1 MRKPSGADARLAVL
15 CLAGFAACTYP
26 LLSAVDGGTGPF
38 GIPALFV
45 YLFCVWAALIAVIVW
60 LRR

>member
-1 MRKPSGADARLAVL
+1 MRQPSRADARRAVL

-26 LLSAVDGGTGPF
+26 LLSAVDGGTGVL

-45 YLFCVWAALIAVIVW
+45 YLFGLWAALIAVILV

>member
-1 MRKPSGADARLAVL
+1 MRKPSRADARLAVF

-38 GIPALFV
+38 GVPALFV
-45 YLFCVWAALIAVIVW
+45 HLFGVSAALIALIVR